1 MKLVVRYG
9 DHTKEGRSKPT
20 FVSRNVALLFFSQN
34 PENHIPG
41 AKMEIARYS
50 QDRDV
55 IEVKTLTGPI
65 QDQIRSCIKYVLK
78 QTSEEVSDACLTYP
92 ERALREAVVNA
103 TYHRGYEPMHPD
115 PIKVHIHPHRIE
127 IISYPGPHS
136 SLKPEHFQDGN
147 GVPPVPARNRR
158 IGEFL
163 KELKLAE
170 ARGTGVNTIFK
181 TMKRNEN
188 PPPAF
193 SFDTSFFKVILP
205 AHPKYTTYALLAA
218 VDRLAAKGEKAE
230 AKEVLMEFLDKHPEM
245 GSEALI
251 LKLVELHGWDL
262 GHPNVVKYQEYFKQ
276 TLEGFFTRAPLVA
289 KLHYWAGE
297 APLDVDQGVQIV
309 RKLVGQDASVAEL
322 EPATSK
328 AVDLINRRLTLND
341 LADVQDAHKL
351 LQAFGPEKLASN
363 DRLCFWFGSCKFT
376 IFRLNKD
383 KQETQQGASSGLLSY
398 LNEADEYLK
407 KAVQLTRKD
416 DRVRLAYTYRM
427 LHYVHFQLFLLEK
440 STATDFEEYYKSAK
454 ELKPDI
460 KIEKMEVPWQTQT
473 RGRKGGKNKY
483 KK

>member
-20 FVSRNVALLFFSQN
+20 FVPRNVALLFFSQN

-65 QDQIRSCIKYVLK
+65 QDQIRNCIKYVLK

-115 PIKVHIHPHRIE
+115 PIKVHIHPDRIE

-262 GHPNVVKYQEYFKQ
+262 DHPNVVKYEEYFYQ
-276 TLEGFFTRAPLVA
+276 TFEGLMTRAPLVME
-289 KLHYWAGE
+289 LHTWAAE
-297 APLDVDQGVQIV
+297 TPLDVDEGVRIV
-309 RKLVGQDASVAEL
+309 REL
-322 EPATSK
+322 
-328 AVDLINRRLTLND
+328 
-341 LADVQDAHKL
+341 
-351 LQAFGPEKLASN
+351 
-363 DRLCFWFGSCKFT
+363 
-376 IFRLNKD
+376 
-383 KQETQQGASSGLLSY
+383 
-398 LNEADEYLK
+398 
-407 KAVQLTRKD
+407 
-416 DRVRLAYTYRM
+416 
-427 LHYVHFQLFLLEK
+427 
-440 STATDFEEYYKSAK
+440 
-454 ELKPDI
+454 
-460 KIEKMEVPWQTQT
+460 
-473 RGRKGGKNKY
+473 
-483 KK
+483 